1 MSKGKDQQPAKGKD
15 APPKRLGR
23 GLSALFGEAASP
35 QAPAAP
41 AAEGAPVM
49 ASTQNLSIA
58 ALEPSPFQPRAGI
71 DREKLDDL
79 VASIAANGVLQP
91 LLVRPHPTAQGR
103 YQIIAGERRW
113 RAAQAVPLHEV
124 PVLVRDLDDRT
135 AAAAALVENLQRS
148 DLNGIEEAEGY
159 RRLAEAEALDHA
171 EIGRLVG
178 RSRSHIAN
186 TIRLLNL
193 PFVVQTLV
201 REGKLTAGHARALL
215 AAPDPGMLAE
225 RVIREGLSVRQTEA
239 LAQRPEASR
248 PAKAAPRKDPN
259 VEALARD
266 LTEQLGLKVAIR
278 FDGKRGDVRIAY
290 KDLEQLDGLIAVLNR
305 VG

>member
-1 MSKGKDQQPAKGKD
+1 MSAPPKD

-23 GLSALFGEAASP
+23 GLSALFGEAAAPASD
-35 QAPAAP
+35 APAAAAGP
-41 AAEGAPVM
+41 APA
-49 ASTQNLSIA
+49 TQSLSIA

-71 DREKLDDL
+71 DRQKLDDL
-79 VASIAANGVLQP
+79 IASIAANGVLQP
-91 LLVRPHPTAQGR
+91 LLVRPHPTAPGR

-124 PVLVRDLDDRT
+124 PVLVRELDDRS

-148 DLNGIEEAEGY
+148 DLNAIEEAEGY
-159 RRLAEAEALDHA
+159 RRLGETEALDNA

-193 PFVVQTLV
+193 PIVVQVHV

-215 AAPDPGMLAE
+215 AAHDPGMLAD
-225 RVIREGLSVRQTEA
+225 RVIMEGLSVRQTEA
-239 LAQRPEASR
+239 LAQQ
-248 PAKAAPRKDPN
+248 PAPTTKFGKSPPRKDPN

-278 FDGKRGDVRIAY
+278 FDGKRGEVRIAY
-290 KDLEQLDGLIAVLNR
+290 KDLEQLDGLIALLNK

>member
-1 MSKGKDQQPAKGKD
+1 MSAPPKD
-15 APPKRLGR
+15 ASPKRLGR
-23 GLSALFGEAASP
+23 GLSALFGEAATPPSD
-35 QAPAAP
+35 APAATPGP
-41 AAEGAPVM
+41 APA
-49 ASTQNLSIA
+49 TQSLSIA

-79 VASIAANGVLQP
+79 IASIAANGVLQP
-91 LLVRPHPTAQGR
+91 LLVRPHPTSPGR

-148 DLNGIEEAEGY
+148 DLNAIEEAEGY
-159 RRLAEAEALDHA
+159 RRLGETEALDNA

-193 PFVVQTLV
+193 PLVVQTHL

-215 AAPDPGMLAE
+215 SAHDPGMLAD
-225 RVIREGLSVRQTEA
+225 RVIMEGLSVRQTEA
-239 LAQRPEASR
+239 LAQQ
-248 PAKAAPRKDPN
+248 PAPTTKFGKSPPRKDPN

-278 FDGKRGDVRIAY
+278 FDGKRGELRIAY
-290 KDLEQLDGLIAVLNR
+290 KDLEQLDGLIALLNKA
-305 VG
+305 G